1 MSGWDVMAGPFS
13 LACRVAL
20 VMAVMWLVRMVVRQA
35 WAERPACAPAMA
47 RTVRDVDIVAAYNDA
62 LLAGWAAGE
71 CQTFSFVAIAVGT
84 SPDHVEAV
92 IARHWQR

>member
-13 LACRVAL
+13 LACRVVL
-20 VMAVMWLVRMVVRQA
+20 VVAVVWLVRMVVGQA
-35 WAERPACAPAMA
+35 RAERPAGGPSLPRM
-47 RTVRDVDIVAAYNDA
+47 VRDVDIVAAYNDA
-62 LLAGWAAGE
+62 LMAGWAAGE
-71 CQTFSFVAIAVGT
+71 CQTFSFVAIEVGT